1 MQFTKLQSL
10 IREREQLDLQIRAMR
25 VREIRKY
32 RAHSSKVVSTSEVN
46 LFTEM
51 ETLISK
57 VFYVKSDLDDLLDLI
72 EAAIEEQS

>member
-25 VREIRKY
+25 VREVRKY
-32 RAHSSKVVSTSEVN
+32 RATSSKVVSTSEAS

-51 ETLISK
+51 EALISK

>member
-25 VREIRKY
+25 VREVRKY
-32 RAHSSKVVSTSEVN
+32 RAHSSKVVSTSEAS

-51 ETLISK
+51 EALISK

>member
-10 IREREQLDLQIRAMR
+10 ILEREQLDLKIRAMR

-32 RAHSSKVVSTSEVN
+32 RAHSSKVFSTSDVN

-57 VFYVKSDLDDLLDLI
+57 VFYVKSDLDDLLELI
-72 EAAIEEQS
+72 EAAIEEHS

>member
-25 VREIRKY
+25 VREVRKY
-32 RAHSSKVVSTSEVN
+32 RANSSKVFSTSEAN

-51 ETLISK
+51 EKLISR
-57 VFYVKSDLDDLLDLI
+57 VFYVKSDLDELLDLI
-72 EAAIEEQS
+72 EAAIEEHS

>member
-10 IREREQLDLQIRAMR
+10 IHEREQVDLQIRAMR
-25 VREIRKY
+25 VREVRKY
-32 RAHSSKVVSTSEVN
+32 RATSSKSISTSEAS

-51 ETLISK
+51 EALISK